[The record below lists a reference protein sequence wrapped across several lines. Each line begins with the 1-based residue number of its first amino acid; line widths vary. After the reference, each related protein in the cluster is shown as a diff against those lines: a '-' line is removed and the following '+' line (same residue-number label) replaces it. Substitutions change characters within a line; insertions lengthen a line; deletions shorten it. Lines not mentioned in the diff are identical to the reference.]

1 MTPPLV
7 CRGGRSCDQPATHAD
22 LVRRPDPLPAHEGWE
37 PLCWAHAIES
47 AVQVGS
53 PTARYRVT
61 LTSIAYAV
69 EDDRP
74 LVRYASQRGYELYGL
89 VKA

>member
-1 MTPPLV
+1 
-7 CRGGRSCDQPATHAD
+7 
-22 LVRRPDPLPAHEGWE
+22 
-37 PLCWAHAIES
+37 LCWAHAIES